1 MKRPKKGNG
10 KGRATRPIQ
19 YGALP
24 YRELKSGVQILLVTS
39 RGTRR
44 WIIPKG
50 WPQRG
55 MPAHRAAALEA
66 FEEAGVV
73 GKVSKKTVGSY
84 WYDKIVESGA
94 IMRCKVRV
102 FPLRV
107 TRQFKRWPE
116 KRQRQTQWHSPV
128 QASRRVRETYLRQI
142 IRGFAKQ
149 RKVER

>member
-1 MKRPKKGNG
+1 MKRPKNGNG

-24 YRELKSGVQILLVTS
+24 YREIKSGVQILLVTS

-84 WYDKIVESGA
+84 WYDKIFESGS
-94 IMRCKVRV
+94 IRCARAERIREGPCDGRDQHPSVG
-102 FPLRV
+102 
-107 TRQFKRWPE
+107 
-116 KRQRQTQWHSPV
+116 
-128 QASRRVRETYLRQI
+128 RRGY
-142 IRGFAKQ
+142 GS
-149 RKVER
+149 

>member
-1 MKRPKKGNG
+1 
-10 KGRATRPIQ
+10 
-19 YGALP
+19 
-24 YRELKSGVQILLVTS
+24 
-39 RGTRR
+39 
-44 WIIPKG
+44 
-50 WPQRG
+50 

-84 WYDKIVESGA
+84 WYDKIVELGA